1 MSNKML
7 IFVDIGKENPLK
19 RDTLDR
25 KEDFIKTDVFYL
37 GRVNRKAIAL
47 KKYELIE
54 LFDSEPAYRWE
65 FSFNIVGLPMGL
77 IVVSLFLFF
86 ITRNLIKTI
95 FKK

>member
-1 MSNKML
+1 MDKSY
-7 IFVDIGKENPLK
+7 
-19 RDTLDR
+19 
-25 KEDFIKTDVFYL
+25 IKTEEESTKVGLWILFFNALIVFIWL
-37 GRVNRKAIAL
+37 I
-47 KKYELIE
+47 YELFK

-86 ITRNLIKTI
+86 ITRSLIKTI

>member
-1 MSNKML
+1 MDKSY
-7 IFVDIGKENPLK
+7 
-19 RDTLDR
+19 
-25 KEDFIKTDVFYL
+25 IKTEEESTKVGLWILFFNALIVFVWL
-37 GRVNRKAIAL
+37 I
-47 KKYELIE
+47 YELIE